1 MRQYILAICCMVFA
15 GQAFAQTKAFFVHKK
30 DGSVLEI
37 TPTGPTKVDFSGKAV
52 VNENDYIQI
61 ESVETVIPN
70 GVQPYVL
77 VKTNPSQYSSMYGID
92 YERMGVCYA
101 TKPDVSVANGNVIEL
116 TEEEYLNSDYSQFGL
131 KVDSL
136 DFSTTYYV
144 RSFIYWRGKYYYSKE
159 RNFSFGKPAME
170 WYEAGIPEH
179 FAAEG
184 LYVHPTDAAWEALF
198 AKYPQ
203 SFNVD
208 GWEGVSVR
216 AEILTNL
223 WNTKYLTIDKAK
235 ELAKSCTQKYDC
247 EDGTIYLLDEIDD
260 DFMNLF
266 GDVESVMY
274 GTVGLE
280 PLDDEKIYGPDT
292 IVCPAELNVPNNTYY
307 VFGPT
312 RSSVN
317 PSVTYRIDEP
327 MLANKEYELEIVMA
341 PAYEI
346 ADSLKKPTIVRISY
360 YNDDVRQRLED
371 KLTIEPTE
379 CTYIKK
385 RITPEYFGQNMI
397 TVEANVKSSDFMRG
411 RADRILR
418 IARITVKPV
427 KEE

>member
-1 MRQYILAICCMVFA
+1 M
-15 GQAFAQTKAFFVHKK
+15 
-30 DGSVLEI
+30 
-37 TPTGPTKVDFSGKAV
+37 
-52 VNENDYIQI
+52 
-61 ESVETVIPN
+61 
-70 GVQPYVL
+70 
-77 VKTNPSQYSSMYGID
+77 
-92 YERMGVCYA
+92 
-101 TKPDVSVANGNVIEL
+101 
-116 TEEEYLNSDYSQFGL
+116 
-131 KVDSL
+131 
-136 DFSTTYYV
+136 
-144 RSFIYWRGKYYYSKE
+144 
-159 RNFSFGKPAME
+159 
-170 WYEAGIPEH
+170 
-179 FAAEG
+179 
-184 LYVHPTDAAWEALF
+184 
-198 AKYPQ
+198 
-203 SFNVD
+203 
-208 GWEGVSVR
+208 
-216 AEILTNL
+216 
-223 WNTKYLTIDKAK
+223 DKAK